1 MNIDRYTKI
10 VLTLIAAFLGVI
22 AFSLVVPSAI
32 AQSYSNGYLNTTICQ
47 FNTNRCIELG
57 DDYALKVE
65 LNRRSVESLASA
77 TASAISR
84 QLPR

>member
-22 AFSLVVPSAI
+22 AFSLVTPSAI
-32 AQSYSNGYLNTTICQ
+32 AQSYSHGYLHTTICGIAQ
-47 FNTNRCIELG
+47 RRCIELG
-57 DDYALKVE
+57 RDDALVVE
-65 LNRRSVESLASA
+65 LNRHSVESLASA
-77 TASAISR
+77 TASALSR